1 MAVEY
6 IDSPT
11 GVIGLGEGVGLET
24 ITPQRRRRVRRGD
37 RGIFPVTPTG
47 AESYEDPSFAPQ
59 RGFQQAY
66 GAVPNVFERYAGL
79 PGGARAGPI
88 PGSGFEDVI
97 FRPLPTDD
105 VVEDDNDLE
114 EELRRQTLD
123 IDPYGDYYETQFDRS
138 SPNYNPQAVA
148 DRDQQVAM
156 VEEMQRANISF
167 IDQIK
172 VDFLDAQ
179 YRASGGTKGQS
190 RASSL
195 SMAQVTGGDP
205 FATIQEGSDQGYVEG
220 KGGKPGTVGDRF
232 FADTH
237 GFGGIMD
244 PITGGRP
251 VGATIGGTTDAGT
264 LTGLGFGPS
273 ELSVQFDN
281 KPATSAKA
289 GEIAEFPQGRPN
301 TTLADLQRSIQLEA
315 SPTELPTEGEYST
328 AGPPSVLSP
337 SGFFTGA
344 GSAPIVG
351 STPELGSRISRL
363 QEIQQ
368 ERAALQAQSD
378 AADGVP
384 DFDVGQPGFDVPEG
398 AGEAAGLGAD
408 FDFGA
413 ALGFNRGGN
422 VSFMGM
428 KK

>member
-273 ELSVQFDN
+273 ELSIQFGN
-281 KPATSAKA
+281 QPATSAKA
-289 GEIAEFPQGRPN
+289 GEIQTIPNPNIFGPGGLGEQSQRESDTEFFARYAAEEKAKTEAQFQRNLERTKPQVDALTSPGLSASSGRP
-301 TTLADLQRSIQLEA
+301 D
-315 SPTELPTEGEYST
+315 
-328 AGPPSVLSP
+328 SVD
-337 SGFFTGA
+337 
-344 GSAPIVG
+344 I
-351 STPELGSRISRL
+351 
-363 QEIQQ
+363 
-368 ERAALQAQSD
+368 
-378 AADGVP
+378 VP
-384 DFDVGQPGFDVPEG
+384 DFDIPSIGPSVPQGVPEPDLADL
-398 AGEAAGLGAD
+398 AGG
-408 FDFGA
+408 FGVSIDQ
-413 ALGFNRGGN
+413 FSKDGGQI
-422 VSFMGM
+422 SFMGM